1 MRFIV
6 GVLIVAATAVA
17 APAASANYTLSVNA
31 SAIVIGPGGEPT
43 VSVSYSLFCFFGCP
57 TTQPVGSVNGA
68 AFTNGSPGNCT
79 DTSGGA
85 STDFS
90 CSRRLTVQ
98 VTGTAS
104 ADSVTGTCF
113 LGASSLT
120 FTGLGGDDT
129 VSAAGCGSGNVELGD
144 GNDSATASGTVN
156 GGAGNDSI
164 RGGGG
169 VDTLDGGE
177 GRDTV
182 DGRANNDT
190 VRGGGGRDLLI
201 GGPDNDVLEGGA
213 DTDTASYEDHTA
225 PVNVTLDNLAND
237 GQTGETDRVASDVE
251 NLIGGSGDDT
261 LTGDAG
267 ANDIDGGEGGDVI
280 DPGAGPD
287 FVDGGAGND
296 RISARDGAQDRIQC
310 GDGND
315 LAVIDAFDTVI
326 GCEDVQ
332 SSRALMPDVDED
344 GVPAPADCDDANP
357 SRRPGFTDK
366 PGNAIDEDCSGADA
380 PYLRIFS
387 PVQFLVT
394 TSSSRTTFSRLRVQA
409 VPEGA
414 TIEVR
419 CTGGTRRGC
428 FSGVKRFS
436 LPKGA
441 ELRDIRSAVRGRRFQ
456 AGARVEVRILDADSI
471 GKVFRFTMNAGK
483 KTPTTSSLCL
493 VPGQNAPG
501 RCPRT

>member
-1 MRFIV
+1 MRIIV
-6 GVLIVAATAVA
+6 AVLIFAAAAVA
-17 APAASANYTLSVNA
+17 APAASANYTLNA
-31 SAIVIGPGGEPT
+31 NATTIVVTPGAKTSLT
-43 VSVSYSLFCFFGCP
+43 VDYSTFCFFICP
-57 TTQPVGSVNGA
+57 ATQAVGSPNGI
-68 AFTNGSPGNCT
+68 AFTNGTGICADSSGGSNTDFNCT
-79 DTSGGA
+79 KRA
-85 STDFS
+85 N
-90 CSRRLTVQ
+90 VQ
-98 VTGTAS
+98 VTGTAN

-113 LGASSLT
+113 GANSNLL

-129 VSAAGCGSGNVELGD
+129 VSAGSCSGANVDLGD
-144 GNDSATASGTVN
+144 GADSATASGTVN
-156 GGAGNDSI
+156 GGAGTDSI

-169 VDTLDGGE
+169 ADTLDGGD

-182 DGRANNDT
+182 DGQAGNDT
-190 VRGGGGRDLLI
+190 VRGGAGRDLLI
-201 GGPDNDVLEGGA
+201 GGAGKDVLEGGA
-213 DTDTASYEDHTA
+213 DTDTASFEDHTA
-225 PVNVTLDNLAND
+225 AVIVTLDNAAND
-237 GQTGETDRVASDVE
+237 GQAGEADRVASEVE
-251 NLIGGSGDDT
+251 NVIGGSGDDT
-261 LTGDAG
+261 LVGDAG

-315 LAVIDAFDTVI
+315 LAVVDAFDTVI

-332 SSRALMPDVDED
+332 SSRALMPDVDND
-344 GVPAPADCDDANP
+344 GVPSPADCDDGNAA
-357 SRRPGFTDK
+357 RRPGFTDK
-366 PGNAIDEDCSGADA
+366 PGNGIDEDCSGADA
-380 PYLRIFS
+380 PFLRIFS

-394 TSSSRTTFSRLRVQA
+394 TASSRTTFSRLRVQA

-419 CTGGTRRGC
+419 CTGGKRKGC
-428 FSGVKRFS
+428 FSGVKRFR

-441 ELRDIRSAVRGRRFQ
+441 ELRDIRSAVRGRRFG

-471 GKVFRFTMNAGK
+471 GKVFRFTMKAGK
-483 KTPTTSSLCL
+483 KTPATSSLCL

-501 RCPRT
+501 RCPR